1 MCLPRSQISF
11 LCVGQNC
18 KIWYE
23 LLKVQKVKIQLNK
36 YHTKVILTTK
46 KMKLLGLFSLPSHA
60 SMTFIF
66 DFVGG
71 KHILLGSAKP
81 RTLGLPQMV

>member
-23 LLKVQKVKIQLNK
+23 LLKVQRVKIQLNK

-46 KMKLLGLFSLPSHA
+46 KMKLLGLFSPPSHA

-66 DFVGG
+66 DSVGG
-71 KHILLGSAKP
+71 KPNLLGFVIRRKK
-81 RTLGLPQMV
+81 GLTQMV